1 MGFEGFIIDFFEK
14 CAVLVLELVEGSG
27 LGFGLEF
34 KGFFLILEEGEC
46 LFDSVD
52 LLDDQIFFKFV
63 LFDLRRKEIVFSVDH
78 LLTKVIKIVDFFLD
92 LIKGEVILILSC
104 ANNLIKIS
112 FVTVVLQTSALNFVL
127 EGAELLVE
135 DLLAAALSGFEVL
148 GAVRKVDG

>member
-52 LLDDQIFFKFV
+52 LLDD
-63 LFDLRRKEIVFSVDH
+63 
-78 LLTKVIKIVDFFLD
+78 
-92 LIKGEVILILSC
+92 
-104 ANNLIKIS
+104 
-112 FVTVVLQTSALNFVL
+112 
-127 EGAELLVE
+127 
-135 DLLAAALSGFEVL
+135 
-148 GAVRKVDG
+148 